1 MTLLAV
7 VICGTSTAQ
16 LHWESLVLET
26 NTWKY
31 LAAISEPASNW
42 YQGGFVDTG
51 WSSGV
56 GGIGF
61 GDSDDATVVGACN
74 SLYMRTQVTIPDLSV
89 VKELVLDID
98 YDDAFV
104 LYING
109 IECARSANVTG
120 ALPAFNAA
128 LSVDHEARLYTGG
141 LPERFTL
148 KTSSLV
154 AGVNTFA
161 LQILNK
167 GITST
172 DLSARVFVQANIN
185 AAGTVFNTTPTW
197 FSEPVTFETSNLPFI
212 FVNTNGKTIIANTK
226 IMADMKV
233 LNSISEVN
241 NVNDTVF
248 EYNGKVGIEIRGNSS
263 SGFPKKSY
271 TVETRL
277 DDTTSLNVKLLGLS
291 KENDWVFHGP
301 YPDKTLMRNVL
312 AYNLGNKTGRW
323 SPKTHFFEL
332 FINGTYSGVY
342 ALVEKIKNDKN
353 RLNLADLNPID
364 TIGDGLTGGYI
375 LKLDR
380 PESTDLEGR
389 DYWISPYRAPT
400 TLQQREYF
408 LHVDP
413 DGDDIKPVQHN
424 YIKNYITGFEN
435 ALYSD
440 NYMDRTL
447 GYYNY
452 VDLISFVDYYI
463 ITELS
468 RNLDGYRISTLL
480 YKDKDSKGGK
490 ITMGPFWD
498 YDISFGNANFFSA
511 GNTSGWVVDGMGN
524 GDSYAMPFWWKKFRL
539 DPIFNSY
546 LKRRWN
552 EHKAN
557 FINPTYLNAL
567 IDSCANDLRTAQK
580 RNFQTWNILNTYV
593 WPNNYVG
600 GTYANELT
608 YLKNWL
614 NDRIIWMDGQIQP
627 IADIVQSVPGTESI
641 SAEVLTYPNPFVED
655 INFKCWLPAG
665 GQLRIEVYDMLGK
678 QLLLFDEQVNE
689 GIHTIPL
696 NVSRDMYP
704 GNVFMYQIKLD
715 GKIQSNGKIMRM

>member
-468 RNLDGYRISTLL
+468 RNLDGYRISTFL

>member
-312 AYNLGNKTGRW
+312 A
-323 SPKTHFFEL
+323 
-332 FINGTYSGVY
+332 
-342 ALVEKIKNDKN
+342 
-353 RLNLADLNPID
+353 
-364 TIGDGLTGGYI
+364 
-375 LKLDR
+375 
-380 PESTDLEGR
+380 
-389 DYWISPYRAPT
+389 
-400 TLQQREYF
+400 
-408 LHVDP
+408 
-413 DGDDIKPVQHN
+413 
-424 YIKNYITGFEN
+424 
-435 ALYSD
+435 
-440 NYMDRTL
+440 
-447 GYYNY
+447 
-452 VDLISFVDYYI
+452 
-463 ITELS
+463 
-468 RNLDGYRISTLL
+468 
-480 YKDKDSKGGK
+480 
-490 ITMGPFWD
+490 
-498 YDISFGNANFFSA
+498 
-511 GNTSGWVVDGMGN
+511 
-524 GDSYAMPFWWKKFRL
+524 
-539 DPIFNSY
+539 
-546 LKRRWN
+546 
-552 EHKAN
+552 
-557 FINPTYLNAL
+557 
-567 IDSCANDLRTAQK
+567 
-580 RNFQTWNILNTYV
+580 
-593 WPNNYVG
+593 
-600 GTYANELT
+600 
-608 YLKNWL
+608 
-614 NDRIIWMDGQIQP
+614 
-627 IADIVQSVPGTESI
+627 
-641 SAEVLTYPNPFVED
+641 
-655 INFKCWLPAG
+655 
-665 GQLRIEVYDMLGK
+665 
-678 QLLLFDEQVNE
+678 
-689 GIHTIPL
+689 
-696 NVSRDMYP
+696 
-704 GNVFMYQIKLD
+704 
-715 GKIQSNGKIMRM
+715 